1 MTNSP
6 RIVFLGNHTLG
17 VRVLGVIRRLATLV
31 GVVAHPEDPEDG
43 VRYES
48 VFSEARRLEVPTIRI
63 QGKRPELEGFVRKC
77 SPDLLWITDY
87 RYLLPERILALAPRG
102 AVNLHPSLLPKYRG
116 RAVVNWAILRGETE
130 FGLTAHFVDA
140 GMDTGDIIAVR
151 RFGLTQAEDVGDAL
165 DKLYPLYESVAAEV
179 LTGFCHGNV
188 PRRAQDHTQ
197 ATEFP
202 RRTPADGLIDWS
214 APAREVWNLIRAVA
228 APYPGAFCPWNQ
240 SRLRIWR
247 ASGIQL
253 FSPGAVPAPG
263 EVLDISA
270 DGQTMVVA
278 CRDAGLVIGR
288 YEVEEAFGSA
298 GLRPGNRLGAT
309 SELVSV

>member
-17 VRVLGVIRRLATLV
+17 VRVLGVIRRMATLV

-48 VFSEARRLEVPTIRI
+48 VFTEARRLGVPAIRLH
-63 QGKRPELEGFVRKC
+63 GKRPELEDFVRQC
-77 SPDLLWITDY
+77 APDLIWITDY
-87 RYLLPERILALAPRG
+87 RYLLPERILGLAPRG

-165 DKLYPLYESVAAEV
+165 DKLYPLYESVAIEV
-179 LTGFCHGNV
+179 LTAFCNENV
-188 PRRAQDHTQ
+188 PRRTQDHTQ

-202 RRTPADGLIDWS
+202 RRRPADGLINWT
-214 APAREVWNLIRAVA
+214 APARDVWNLIRAVA
-228 APYPGAFCPWNQ
+228 APYPGAFSPWNHA
-240 SRLRIWR
+240 RLRIWR
-247 ASGIQL
+247 ASGIQP

-263 EVLDISA
+263 EVLDISN
-270 DGQTMVVA
+270 DGQNIVVA
-278 CRDAGLVIGR
+278 CGDAGLAIAV
-288 YEVEEAFGSA
+288 YEVEEAVGGA
-298 GLRPGNRLGAT
+298 GLRPGIRLGAT
-309 SELVSV
+309 NELVSV